1 MARGDAR
8 HTELGLEFGSF
19 WLGGV
24 VRAVEFGEFELDAA
38 APVEGV
44 LESSEFAGEGFQA
57 IEAFGGVFDGSK

>member
-8 HTELGLEFGSF
+8 QVGFWGF

-44 LESSEFAGEGFQA
+44 LQPSEFAGEGFQT
-57 IEAFGGVFDGSK
+57 IEAFGGIFDGSK